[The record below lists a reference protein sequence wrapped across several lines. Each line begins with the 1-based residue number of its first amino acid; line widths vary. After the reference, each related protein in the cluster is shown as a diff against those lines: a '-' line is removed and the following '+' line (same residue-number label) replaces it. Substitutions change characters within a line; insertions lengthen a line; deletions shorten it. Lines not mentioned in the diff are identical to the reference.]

1 MADTESFNVRA
12 IKIEEKGLEN
22 DLAELKK
29 VNILLGV
36 VLNNTTSDK
45 KNAVN
50 KAAQLCRQYRKANNN
65 KRKIHFLYKL
75 IEYIDDCRAK
85 GVLFDYNNLSAINSL
100 RGEQKSYRDDLRRL
114 PMNFEDNIESLCNR
128 CISLINSIE
137 NHRKNIE
144 NYKKNLDD
152 DKNELDDD
160 KKKEQ
165 DSSRRYGSTPGTY
178 THDAPRY
185 SSSSVT
191 RLHSTTSS
199 SYSAPSPPVKS
210 STRTSTTTTDNG
222 DNLGIKSLMVYD
234 IDTIA
239 RIQLDRPNEFYTDD
253 YNYRITLKKYF
264 NDNHLYGLS
273 RSIDTVVDNYGLA
286 NKVLKTGHIRAGI
299 NYDPCDILE
308 YALNVYNNLPLYL
321 EKKHLID
328 ISDTAKYFFNKFNI
342 EQSLETY
349 EKMYNKY
356 MKAYSFMTKKNKEYQ
371 NRQFSSFLHKYDYE
385 LAFGKKS
392 FDSPYGCMVTPEE
405 LRRSVNNKIISDM
418 SKKSKIDVGPYF
430 SNEPQYVIMGSTPQL
445 SNITRY
451 MDNEEVARLYK
462 TIERIWNP
470 KYSYSS
476 IPINQ
481 ERVQNGLKIF
491 QYSFVCILVEK
502 MYAKDIAKLSDEELE
517 EFIRSKYDEICY
529 EILKDES
536 YRDKSKEKSLV

>member
-100 RGEQKSYRDDLRRL
+100 RGEQKSYRDDVRRL
-114 PMNFEDNIESLCNR
+114 SMNFEDNIESLCNR
-128 CISLINSIE
+128 CISLIYSIE
-137 NHRKNIE
+137 THKKNIE
-144 NYKKNLDD
+144 NYKKGLDVS
-152 DKNELDDD
+152 
-160 KKKEQ
+160 KKEEQ
-165 DSSRRYGSTPGTY
+165 DDSKKYDT
-178 THDAPRY
+178 PRY
-185 SSSSVT
+185 TSSDT
-191 RLHSTTSS
+191 PRHHTTTSS
-199 SYSAPSPPVKS
+199 PSS
-210 STRTSTTTTDNG
+210 LLYDNG
-222 DNLGIKSLMVYD
+222 DNIGIKSLMVYD

-239 RIQLDRPNEFYTDD
+239 RIQLDKPNGFYTDD
-253 YNYRITLKKYF
+253 NNYRITLKKYF

-273 RSIDTVVDNYGLA
+273 SVVDTVIENYGLA
-286 NKVLKTGHIRAGI
+286 NKVLKTGHIRAGL
-299 NYDPCDILE
+299 NYDPCDILD
-308 YALNVYNNLPLYL
+308 YALNVYNNLSLYL

-328 ISDTAKYFFNKFNI
+328 ISETSKYFFSKFNVDK
-342 EQSLETY
+342 SLEIY

-356 MKAYSFMTKKNKEYQ
+356 MRAYSFMTMKNKEYQ
-371 NRQFSSFLHKYDYE
+371 NRQLSSFLHKYDYE

-392 FDSPYGCMVTPEE
+392 FDSPHGCMVTPEE
-405 LRRSVNNKIISDM
+405 LRKSVNNKIISDM
-418 SKKSKIDVGPYF
+418 SRKSKIDVSPYF
-430 SNEPQYVIMGSTPQL
+430 SNEDQSVIMGSTPVL

-451 MDNEEVARLYK
+451 MDKDEVARLYN

-470 KYSYSS
+470 KYNYSS
-476 IPINQ
+476 IPVNQ
-481 ERVQNGLKIF
+481 ERVQTGLKIF
-491 QYSFVCILVEK
+491 QYRFVCILVEK
-502 MYAKDIAKLSDEELE
+502 IYAKDISKLNDEELE
-517 EFIRSKYDEICY
+517 EFIRSKYDEICSD
-529 EILKDES
+529 ILNDES
-536 YRDKSKEKSLV
+536 YRDKSKERVLV